1 MADATA
7 LYQQRRLSWLRVW
20 PPRPTARTAV
30 VLERRGGYQLVT
42 RKSPADPF
50 GFIRGRYRQAFRVEL
65 APLQVTYEG
74 YELPSKELARAFRAD
89 FRLTVEVSDP
99 VKVVQ
104 EQQTNAWEAIEP
116 VLRLGLR
123 QIGRSHATDEVARV
137 EEELHE
143 HLTNLPVPQA
153 GLRVVRGG
161 VTVHL
166 EVDDLKR
173 ARQRID
179 EEHQRDLDA
188 LNAVFRVTME
198 TGEDEH
204 RRMLEQLQAQHNRV
218 LDRAHE
224 SHHREL
230 EAQRREL
237 IEGVMGDEVLPK
249 LLLIKLGARP
259 SGSDP
264 KEIDEVIELMRH
276 AKFDDFN
283 APFELLHNY
292 RGVIERWQ
300 LEEPV
305 NVLLKRLLDSFEPRP
320 LPQGSPSAGGQ
331 EPGAASDHGPAEKT
345 TQDGDPMPSNGGPP
359 SA

>member
-1 MADATA
+1 
-7 LYQQRRLSWLRVW
+7 L
-20 PPRPTARTAV
+20 
-30 VLERRGGYQLVT
+30 
-42 RKSPADPF
+42 
-50 GFIRGRYRQAFRVEL
+50 GFVRGRFRQAFRVEL
-65 APLQVTYEG
+65 APLQVTHED
-74 YELPSKELARAFRAD
+74 YELPSSELARSFRAD

-123 QIGRSHATDEVARV
+123 QIGRRHAPDEVATV

-179 EEHQRDLDA
+179 EEHRRDLDA
-188 LNAVFRVTME
+188 LEAVFRVTME
-198 TGEDEH
+198 SGEDEH
-204 RRMLEQLQAQHNRV
+204 RRMLEQLQAQHRRA
-218 LDRAHE
+218 LEQAHE

-230 EAQRREL
+230 ESQRREL

-264 KEIDEVIELMRH
+264 AEIDEVIELMRH
-276 AKFDDFN
+276 AKFDDFK

-292 RGVIERWQ
+292 RRVIERWQ

-305 NVLLKRLLDSFEPRP
+305 NVLLKRLLDSFEPRS
-320 LPQGSPSAGGQ
+320 LPPAGGSGGSGGSG
-331 EPGAASDHGPAEKT
+331 PGDGDDHLPAEKT
-345 TQDGDPMPSNGGPP
+345 TQDGDPMTSNGGPP
-359 SA
+359 GA